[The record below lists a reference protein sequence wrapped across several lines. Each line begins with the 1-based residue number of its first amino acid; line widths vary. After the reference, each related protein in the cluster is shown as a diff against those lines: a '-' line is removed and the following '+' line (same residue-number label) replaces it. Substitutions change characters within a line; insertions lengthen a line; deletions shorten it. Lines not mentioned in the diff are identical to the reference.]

1 MRGAVV
7 VASLLSQLSQLCGAA
22 LVRVRDEMAPSTTFS
37 RVVAVVP
44 PFVWRA
50 GVRAVR
56 LRVGQASELSS
67 LRQTCRVEAK
77 SRSRTDSRPSHRGA
91 AAETR
96 EKQIPILGG
105 ARAKP

>member
-56 LRVGQASELSS
+56 LRVGQVSELSS
-67 LRQTCRVEAK
+67 LRQTCGVEAK
-77 SRSRTDSRPSHRGA
+77 SRSRTGSRPSHRGA
-91 AAETR
+91 AEMR